1 MTRLPGTPLE
11 NSFDP
16 LQVEL
21 EEPWLFEPKECV
33 TSMRTWSSPYTPNQ
47 NICSALGTSLRSSRV
62 PDHMMGPFTDEEE
75 LHNYLL
81 SPASGHGFHST
92 AEYTQALRQANKI
105 RKYSHQITFTHGDFK
120 AHNILIGDDGH
131 LSGFLDW
138 ESAGWYP
145 EYWDFTTAM
154 RYGKGSWWYHVA
166 LWIGGDQYDG
176 ELACDIALNS
186 LTVDS
191 YVAF

>member
-1 MTRLPGTPLE
+1 M
-11 NSFDP
+11 
-16 LQVEL
+16 
-21 EEPWLFEPKECV
+21 
-33 TSMRTWSSPYTPNQ
+33 
-47 NICSALGTSLRSSRV
+47 
-62 PDHMMGPFTDEEE
+62 PDHIMGPFTDEEE

-154 RYGKGSWWYHVA
+154 RYGKGSLVVS
-166 LWIGGDQYDG
+166 GGF
-176 ELACDIALNS
+176 
-186 LTVDS
+186 VDWRGS
-191 YVAF
+191 V